1 MFEFFQEMERGIES
15 SIRESGGVA
24 SPRKRYTL
32 EVARLGRRLYS
43 GEGKMAWCGVVAPFD
58 LLSAMGVTSCFV
70 EFVGA
75 MLASTGMAGEFIE
88 TADHAGF
95 SSDACSFHRSV
106 LGAAMKDTMPVPDIL
121 IGTTNPCSGGLAVI
135 ENLARHFSR
144 PLTILHIPQDES
156 GGNVAYL
163 ADQIRGLARFVTDHT
178 GHPLDPERLRHAI
191 ENTNRVHA
199 IGSEVYELARHVPS
213 PATSKDL
220 ANFGIVM
227 ALFLGSDGSVE
238 VAETY
243 RDAFKARI
251 AEGKGGVP
259 GEKVRLLWIQNR
271 IQFRHPLEKMLE
283 EQYGAA
289 IVIDELN
296 DFNWDPIDPD
306 EPFEG
311 HGEAGDL
318 DPLQRHDRNKGGAP
332 QEARPGVPGPR
343 RRQPLQLGLPPGDR
357 RPGAHRGGTQGDR
370 GPRPQPRGGLC
381 GRPEVHRGAAPHP
394 ARGLPGDAGG
404 EAVDPAITVRSLFR

>member
-1 MFEFFQEMERGIES
+1 MYPFFQDMERGIEE
-15 SIRESGGVA
+15 SIQRKGGEV

-43 GEGKMAWCGVVAPFD
+43 GEGKIAWCGIVAPFD

-88 TADHAGF
+88 AADHIGY
-95 SSDACSFHRSV
+95 SSDACSYHRSV
-106 LGAAMKDTMPVPDIL
+106 IGATLRDTMPVPDIL
-121 IGTTNPCSGGLAVI
+121 VGTTNPCSGGLAVI
-135 ENLARHFSR
+135 ENLSRHFSR
-144 PLTILHIPQDES
+144 PLFVLHVPQDET
-156 GGNVAYL
+156 GGNVPYL
-163 ADQIRGLARFVTDHT
+163 ADQIRRLARFVTDHT
-178 GHPLDPERLRHAI
+178 GLPLERERLRRAI

-199 IGSEVYELARHVPS
+199 IGSEVYCLAKHVPS

-220 ANFGIVM
+220 SNFGIVM
-227 ALFLGSDGSVE
+227 ALFLGSDASGE
-238 VAETY
+238 VAEAY
-243 RDAFKARI
+243 RNEFRKRI
-251 AEGKGGVP
+251 AGGNGGVP
-259 GEKVRLLWIQNR
+259 GEKIRLLWIQNR

-311 HGEAGDL
+311 LARRSISIPFNGTIERRVEALLDLSRRYKVHGAVNPCNWGC
-318 DPLQRHDRNKGGAP
+318 
-332 QEARPGVPGPR
+332 
-343 RRQPLQLGLPPGDR
+343 RQ
-357 RPGAHRGGTQGDR
+357 GTG
-370 GPRPQPRGGLC
+370 
-381 GRPEVHRGAAPHP
+381 
-394 ARGLPGDAGG
+394 ARGLIEAGLREIG
-404 EAVDPAITVRSLFR
+404 VPVLNLEVDCVDDRKFTEGQIRTRLEAFLEMLDGRPPAWN

>member
-1 MFEFFQEMERGIES
+1 MMFDYFNEMERGIEA
-15 SIRESGGVA
+15 SIRASGGQS

-43 GEGKMAWCGVVAPFD
+43 GEDKMAWCGVCAPFD
-58 LLSAMGVTSCFV
+58 LLFAMGVTSCFV

-75 MLASTGMAGEFIE
+75 MLASTGMVGEFIE
-88 TADHAGF
+88 TADHSGH
-95 SSDACSFHRSV
+95 SSDACSFHRAV
-106 LGAAMKDTMPVPDIL
+106 MGAAAKNTMPVPDIL
-121 IGTTNPCSGGLAVI
+121 VGTTNPCSGGLAVI

-144 PLTILHIPQDES
+144 PLFILHIPQDES
-156 GGNVAYL
+156 GGNVPYL
-163 ADQIRGLARFVTDHT
+163 ADQIRRLASFVTEHT
-178 GHPLDPERLRHAI
+178 GLPLDGERLRRAI

-213 PATSKDL
+213 PASSKDL

-227 ALFLGSDGSVE
+227 ALFLGSDESVE

-243 RDAFKARI
+243 RDTFKSRI
-251 AEGKGGVP
+251 AEGKSGVP

-311 HGEAGDL
+311 LARRSIAFPFNGTVETRVEHLKKLAREYRIHGAVNPCNWGC
-318 DPLQRHDRNKGGAP
+318 
-332 QEARPGVPGPR
+332 
-343 RRQPLQLGLPPGDR
+343 RQ
-357 RPGAHRGGTQGDR
+357 GTG
-370 GPRPQPRGGLC
+370 
-381 GRPEVHRGAAPHP
+381 
-394 ARGLPGDAGG
+394 ARGLIEAGLKEIGVPVLNLEVDCGDDRKFTEGQVRTRL
-404 EAVDPAITVRSLFR
+404 EAFMEMLEGRPSLWQ

>member
-1 MFEFFQEMERGIES
+1 MMFQFFQEMERGIEA
-15 SIRESGGVA
+15 SIRRSEGQA

-43 GEGKMAWCGVVAPFD
+43 GEGKMAWCGIVAPFD

-75 MLASTGMAGEFIE
+75 MLASTGMAREFIE
-88 TADHAGF
+88 AADHSGY
-95 SSDACSFHRSV
+95 SSDACSYHRSV
-106 LGAAMKDTMPVPDIL
+106 MGAAIKDTMPVPDIL
-121 IGTTNPCSGGLAVI
+121 VGTTNPCSGGLAVI
-135 ENLARHFSR
+135 ENLSRHFSR
-144 PLTILHIPQDES
+144 PMFVLHVPQDES
-156 GGNVAYL
+156 GGNVSYL
-163 ADQIRGLARFVTDHT
+163 ADQIRRLARFVTDHT
-178 GHPLDPERLRHAI
+178 GLPLDRERLRRAI

-199 IGSEVYELARHVPS
+199 IGSEVYRLAQHVPS

-220 ANFGIVM
+220 SNFGIVM
-227 ALFLGSDGSVE
+227 ALFLGNDASVE
-238 VAETY
+238 VAEAY
-243 RDAFKARI
+243 RDAFQNRI

-259 GEKVRLLWIQNR
+259 GEKIRLLWIQNR

-311 HGEAGDL
+311 LARRSISIPFNGTIERRVEVLRDLARRYKVHGAVNPCNWGC
-318 DPLQRHDRNKGGAP
+318 
-332 QEARPGVPGPR
+332 
-343 RRQPLQLGLPPGDR
+343 RQ
-357 RPGAHRGGTQGDR
+357 GTG
-370 GPRPQPRGGLC
+370 
-381 GRPEVHRGAAPHP
+381 
-394 ARGLPGDAGG
+394 ARGLIEAGLREIG
-404 EAVDPAITVRSLFR
+404 VPVLNLEVDCVDDRKFTEGQMRTRLEAFLEMLDGRPSAWT